1 MAGIEEHRSARDPA
15 KVVSDYYFRLEHL
28 LLVVDTYFILLL
40 CVLFC
45 FVFLFDFLFQR
56 FLVSAFSRK
65 MGSSKWDTHTVIINI
80 IWSKGIVN
88 QCDFIDFFID
98 FEGTM
103 IVENKPRYVHENE
116 LFSRIL

>member
-45 FVFLFDFLFQR
+45 FFFYLIFYS
-56 FLVSAFSRK
+56 VSVFSRK
-65 MGSSKWDTHTVIINI
+65 TGSWDTHTVIINI

>member
-45 FVFLFDFLFQR
+45 FVFLFDFLF
-56 FLVSAFSRK
+56 SFSVLEENGLIE
-65 MGSSKWDTHTVIINI
+65 MGYTHGDH
-80 IWSKGIVN
+80 KYYL
-88 QCDFIDFFID
+88 
-98 FEGTM
+98 E
-103 IVENKPRYVHENE
+103 
-116 LFSRIL
+116 